1 MCSTGAAIKLTV
13 APAITPAMAWPMV
26 GNLLVSC
33 PFDPAPSNESRVG
46 LRANIAGL
54 EKTFSWRIRR

>member
-1 MCSTGAAIKLTV
+1 MKLTV

-26 GNLLVSC
+26 GSLLVSC
-33 PFDPAPSNESRVG
+33 LFDPAPPIERRVG
-46 LRANIAGL
+46 LRADIAGL